1 MKKKQGA
8 SVKSRAT
15 PRRSTPK
22 RAAAKKRRP
31 VSAAKLATR
40 SVKARDTARRELYP
54 ALEPFRHGH
63 LRVSDVHE
71 IYYEESG
78 NPAG

>member
-8 SVKSRAT
+8 PVKSRTT
-15 PRRSTPK
+15 PRRSTLK
-22 RAAAKKRRP
+22 RTAARKKRP

-54 ALEPFRHGH
+54 AIEPFRHVG
-63 LRVSDVHE
+63 R
-71 IYYEESG
+71 
-78 NPAG
+78 P